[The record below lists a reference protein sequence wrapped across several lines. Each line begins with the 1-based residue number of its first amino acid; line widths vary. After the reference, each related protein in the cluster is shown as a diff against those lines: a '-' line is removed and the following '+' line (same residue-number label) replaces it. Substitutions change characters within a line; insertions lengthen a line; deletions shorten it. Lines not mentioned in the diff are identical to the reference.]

1 MSHIIKT
8 YCIKSFNKSFNNLV
22 NKNYNV
28 QIRNISDYIQY
39 KSFKPEKYAE
49 QLGITNYGQNR
60 YINNEKIF
68 MMKDFNYDKV
78 FNYLDKVPIS
88 VLGYGPQGRSQALN
102 MLNNGLNVSLGIR
115 KNGES
120 YKKAKA
126 DGWLENENLF
136 DIEEAASRGRIIKYL
151 LSDTGQI
158 ENWDLIKPHLTKNKT
173 LYFSHGFGITY
184 KHLTHIVPPDN
195 IDVIMVAPK
204 GAGISVREKFLDGKG
219 INCSFAIHQDYT
231 GDAKTKCLA
240 LGYSFGC
247 DLAYETTFDKET
259 YSDLTGE
266 RCVLMGLIQGAFK
279 AQYDILIERG
289 HSSLEAYNET
299 VEEALVSLYP
309 LINEQGMDWL
319 YKNCST
325 TAQVGALKWAPE
337 FEKVLKP
344 VIKKCY
350 DSVSNGKEVK
360 DVIESNTDKDYRK
373 KLDDMLN
380 KMSKQELWITKKKID
395 AMQNNKT
402 LNGI

>member
-8 YCIKSFNKSFNNLV
+8 YCIKNFNKLV

-28 QIRNISDYIQY
+28 QFRNISNYIKY

-115 KNGES
+115 KDGES

-158 ENWDLIKPHLTKNKT
+158 ENWNLIKPHLTKNKT

-184 KHLTHIVPPDN
+184 KHLTHIIPPDN

-247 DLAYETTFDKET
+247 AMAYETTFDKET

-309 LINEQGMDWL
+309 LINEQGMNWL

-344 VIKKCY
+344 VIEKCY
-350 DSVSNGKEVK
+350 DRVSNGKEVK

-380 KMSKQELWITKKKID
+380 KMSKQELWRTKKKID

-402 LNGI
+402 LNEI

>member
-1 MSHIIKT
+1 MSHINNTHSIKN
-8 YCIKSFNKSFNNLV
+8 IHKILF
-22 NKNYNV
+22 KNHNII
-28 QIRNISDYIQY
+28 IRNINNYIKY

-60 YINNEKIF
+60 YINNQQIF
-68 MMKDFNYDKV
+68 MMRDFNCNRV
-78 FNYLDKVPIS
+78 FNYLGKIPIS

-102 MLNNGLNVSLGIR
+102 MLNNGLNVSLGLR
-115 KNGES
+115 KDGES
-120 YKKAKA
+120 YKKAKE

-136 DIEEAASRGRIIKYL
+136 EIEEAASRGNIIKYL

-158 ENWDLIKPHLTKNKT
+158 ENWDLIKPHLTNNKT

-184 KHLTHIVPPDN
+184 KHLTHIIPPDN

-204 GAGISVREKFLDGKG
+204 GAGISVREKFLEGKG

-247 DLAYETTFDKET
+247 NMAYETTFDKET

-279 AQYDILIERG
+279 AQYDILIEKG

-344 VIKKCY
+344 VIEKCY
-350 DSVSNGKEVK
+350 ERVSNGKEVR

-373 KLDDMLN
+373 KLDESLN
-380 KMSKQELWITKKKID
+380 KMSKQELWTIKKKID
-395 AMQNNKT
+395 AVQNNKSK
-402 LNGI
+402 I

>member
-8 YCIKSFNKSFNNLV
+8 YCIKNFNKLI
-22 NKNYNV
+22 NKNNNI
-28 QIRNISDYIQY
+28 QLRNISDYIQY

-78 FNYLDKVPIS
+78 FNYLNKVPIS

-402 LNGI
+402 LNEI

>member
-1 MSHIIKT
+1 
-8 YCIKSFNKSFNNLV
+8 
-22 NKNYNV
+22 
-28 QIRNISDYIQY
+28 
-39 KSFKPEKYAE
+39 
-49 QLGITNYGQNR
+49 
-60 YINNEKIF
+60 
-68 MMKDFNYDKV
+68 MKDFNYDKV
-78 FNYLDKVPIS
+78 FNYLNKVPIS

-344 VIKKCY
+344 VIEKCY
-350 DSVSNGKEVK
+350 DRVSNGKEVK

-402 LNGI
+402 LNEI